1 MDRTADPAMNDST
14 LLSALGIPA
23 DYGTQPYLPRYEEAA
38 ELVEIDDDMFGRP
51 LRLAPGTARDW
62 QTMQQAALDDGIEL
76 LIVSGFRSIAYQ
88 VELIRNKLSKGL
100 TIDSIL
106 RVNAAPGFSQ
116 HHTGMALDLATPGY
130 RPLTEE
136 FEVTPAFAWLKA
148 NAAQYAFSMPYG
160 RDNVYG
166 IVYEPWHWSQ
176 CE

>member
-1 MDRTADPAMNDST
+1 MIEST
-14 LLSALGIPA
+14 LLFDLGIPA

-62 QTMQQAALDDGIEL
+62 QTMKQAALDDGIEL

-88 VELIRNKLSKGL
+88 VELIRNKLSNGL

-106 RVNAAPGFSQ
+106 RDNAAPGYSQ
-116 HHTGMALDLATPGY
+116 HHTGKALDLATPGY
-130 RPLTEE
+130 PPLTEK
-136 FEVTPAFAWLKA
+136 FEDSEAFAWLEA
-148 NAAQYAFSMPYG
+148 NAANFAFSMPYG
-160 RDNVYG
+160 RDNIYG